1 MHKFHPHKNQPHT
14 PSHSRVPTK
23 LEFASRPT
31 ARGQNSAWG
40 ESYVYGTEQIRLPV
54 IRGAPCSLVLLVK
67 ETKEGQARPTVFTT
81 VGQEWMAEI
90 KFMCG
95 GFCG

>member
-1 MHKFHPHKNQPHT
+1 MD
-14 PSHSRVPTK
+14 RI
-23 LEFASRPT
+23 
-31 ARGQNSAWG
+31 ARGGSRTFMG
-40 ESYVYGTEQIRLPV
+40 HEQIWLPV

-81 VGQEWMAEI
+81 VAQEWMAEI
-90 KFMCG
+90 SFMCG